1 MGFDLPYSSL
11 ALLLELSVRRGL
23 MHTDPLFKNLMI
35 LKLEVIYSLHLGK
48 FDFFLITNLTPS
60 SFSRSILHTN
70 QVHVYN
76 TRSSNRSHIPL
87 CRTNVRK
94 FSVFFDKMSACI
106 RRAPSSHSFQSRVK
120 NFFYLVTEFIT

>member
-48 FDFFLITNLTPS
+48 FDFF
-60 SFSRSILHTN
+60 
-70 QVHVYN
+70 
-76 TRSSNRSHIPL
+76 
-87 CRTNVRK
+87 
-94 FSVFFDKMSACI
+94 
-106 RRAPSSHSFQSRVK
+106 
-120 NFFYLVTEFIT
+120 